1 VSGDPA
7 AGLRVCKR
15 RTSSGVE
22 EAAGVEQSMREPR
35 GERRS
40 GWAADP
46 PPQECASGDDL
57 PHLQLTLR
65 RLLEPLQWL
74 QHLQNPV
81 AARVAEAPGDSL
93 AKRAPLL
100 PCSSSLAVAGCRAA
114 RNARSGILCSVGQRF
129 CSDFGQSPF
138 VLVRK
143 SRKIFFRSGPSVP
156 RAM

>member
-1 VSGDPA
+1 VATLPRACASVSA
-7 AGLRVCKR
+7 ARRREWRRPLEWSSPCGSREERDEVVGLQ
-15 RTSSGVE
+15 T
-22 EAAGVEQSMREPR
+22 
-35 GERRS
+35 
-40 GWAADP
+40 P

-93 AKRAPLL
+93 AKRALLL
-100 PCSSSLAVAGCRAA
+100 PCSSSLTVAGCRAA
-114 RNARSGILCSVGQRF
+114 RSARSGILCSVGQRF